1 MKKIILLLFCFLCTG
16 IFLSAAPSEKYRGY
30 DYLICKDS
38 TYVDVES
45 TGLGYFYIHQK
56 VEILSPRGAQ
66 RWRVLKYDY
75 DPLTAAAQFTSV
87 QIIRKDG
94 RVETVD
100 LAKEQDYPAPARAIY
115 WGARQKMIEIGRLEP
130 GDVVTYSIFKKGF
143 TYALLADEAGAG
155 SGGLGGGPNGTANH
169 SANDDDR
176 YIPPMRGQFYDIVP
190 FFADQPI
197 DHKVYCVNLPADKD
211 LQYEF
216 YQGECSVAVRNNGDK
231 RLYTFAKKEIMP
243 TPMEPGR
250 VDLFDC
256 APKLFMS
263 TAKDWEAKSLWFYKV
278 NEDYGSFAPMP
289 EAQAK
294 VNSLLKKAKNEID
307 SVSILTH
314 WVADNM
320 RYSGISMGEGEGFTL
335 HNTAMN
341 YTDRCGV
348 CKDKAALLISL
359 LRMAGF
365 EAYPAMTMA
374 GSRIESI
381 PADHFNHSVAVVKLS
396 DGKYHLLDPTWV
408 PFIRELWSSAE
419 QQQHYLMG
427 VPEGAGLMLTPV
439 SPPEDHY
446 VRLQVKSALDAKGNL
461 KGEFIITAEG
471 QSDNAIRRP
480 FTGGYISEWR
490 AAMERELLAVSPNAR
505 LISVDWG
512 KNPKDYMAG
521 PIRIHMKF
529 EIPAYAFAGN
539 KELICTPL
547 STQLYRGVKTYL
559 RLGNMEQRQFDFKDG
574 CSRLVELDETMSL
587 PVGFQLVQKVADESA
602 QHEVADYSYAVRQEG
617 NQLQF
622 KHSLALKKR
631 VYTAQ
636 DWPAFNKAVQSY
648 TQFADKPLIFVT
660 Q

>member
-1 MKKIILLLFCFLCTG
+1 MKKLILLLFCFLCTG
-16 IFLSAAPSEKYRGY
+16 IFLSAASLDKYRGY

-45 TGLGYFYIHQK
+45 TGLGYFYIYQK
-56 VEILSPRGAQ
+56 VEILSPRGAL

-94 RVETVD
+94 RVEEVD
-100 LAKEQDYPAPARAIY
+100 LGKEQDYPAPARAIY

-143 TYALLADEAGAG
+143 TYALLEGEGNGAG
-155 SGGLGGGPNGTANH
+155 NSGGHGAD
-169 SANDDDR
+169 AADDDR

-197 DHKVYCVNLPADKD
+197 HHKVYSVNLPADKD

-294 VNSLLKKAKNEID
+294 VNSLLKKARTEID

-419 QQQHYLMG
+419 QQQNYLMG

-446 VRLQVKSALDAKGNL
+446 VRLQVQSALDAKGNL
-461 KGEFIITAEG
+461 KGEFTITAEG
-471 QSDNAIRRP
+471 QSDNALRRP
-480 FTGGYISEWR
+480 FTGGFISEWR
-490 AAMERELLAVSPNAR
+490 NAMERELLAVSPNAR

-512 KNPKDYMAG
+512 KNPKDYVAG
-521 PIRIHMKF
+521 PISIRMQF
-529 EIPAYAFAGN
+529 EIPAYAIASG
-539 KELICTPL
+539 KELICAPL
-547 STQLYRGVKTYL
+547 SAQLYRGVKTYF
-559 RLGNMEQRQFDFKDG
+559 RLGTQPERQFDFKDA
-574 CSRLVELDETMSL
+574 CSRLVELKETMML
-587 PVGFQLVQKVADESA
+587 PGGFQLAQNIAPESV
-602 QHEVADYSYAVRQEG
+602 QHEVADYSYSVRQEG
-617 NQLQF
+617 LLLHF
-622 KHSLALKKR
+622 SHSLALKKR

-636 DWPAFNKAVQSY
+636 DWPAFRKAVQSQA
-648 TQFADKPLIFVT
+648 QFDQPFIFVAK
-660 Q
+660 